1 MSLKT
6 ANSGF
11 WEGPK
16 HFPGWL
22 AGDAGVILNVPAPNP
37 RVGAKLNHLLC
48 SHCCDTSEIYTLLA
62 NYPSV
67 LRTERNHSTFSHFF
81 SSFCKTIV
89 ILGHFFFFFSVQYMF
104 FSSVFFLNLRV
115 ISCFIWLFLPN
126 ALAKYLLC
134 PSRYTIT
141 GYGFA

>member
-11 WEGPK
+11 WEWPK

-89 ILGHFFFFFSVQYMF
+89 ILGHFFSFSLCNICSFLQFFF
-104 FSSVFFLNLRV
+104 LT
-115 ISCFIWLFLPN
+115 WGLFLVLFGYFFPMHWQN
-126 ALAKYLLC
+126 ISYALAGI
-134 PSRYTIT
+134 P
-141 GYGFA
+141 